1 MDDDEIG
8 ALWREYREDQQARR
22 LARCPTRIAE
32 IRRGLPEG
40 FRMEV
45 LNAGYALRLTGPRDF
60 LLVYYPLHDRVQ
72 YRGQWRTMRASTVA
86 KLMAEVAR
94 GAQRRE

>member
-1 MDDDEIG
+1 MDDEEIG

-40 FRMEV
+40 FRLEV
-45 LNAGYALRLTGPRDF
+45 LNEGYALRLTGPRGF
-60 LLVYYPLHDRVQ
+60 LLVYYAVHERVQ
-72 YRGQWRTMRASTVA
+72 YRGQWRTMRASTVV
-86 KLMAEVAR
+86 KLMADVAR

>member
-8 ALWREYREDQQARR
+8 ALWREYREDQQVRR

-32 IRRGLPEG
+32 VRHGLPEG

-45 LNAGYALRLTGPRDF
+45 VNEGYALRLTGPRDF
-60 LLVYYPLHDRVQ
+60 LLVYYPIHERVQ

-94 GAQRRE
+94 GARRRE